1 MPLMK
6 TIQLGNSD
14 LQVTCICLG
23 TMTFGEQ
30 NTEAE
35 AHAQLDYALAQGINF
50 FDTAEMYPV
59 PGRPETSGRTERYVG
74 SWLKRQ
80 ARDRIILATKA
91 TGPGRPFDWIRNG
104 RLRFT
109 RGNLQRALEGS
120 LQRLQTDYVDL
131 YQLHWP
137 DRNVPVFG
145 EYHFDPASERE
156 TIPLSDTMAA
166 LADLIAAGKVR
177 SWGLSNETPWG
188 LMTCLRLADELGL
201 PRPVSVQNAY
211 SLINRTWENGLSEIG
226 YRERV
231 GLLAYSPLGFGLLS
245 GKYLR
250 DPGASGRITLFEG
263 FGARYS
269 KPNTARAVAAYAELA
284 KRHGLTP
291 TQLALAF
298 VYSRWCVA
306 STIIGATT
314 MEQLRENLAARET
327 VLTADV
333 LAKIEDIHLAFPN
346 PAP

>member
-1 MPLMK
+1 MR
-6 TIQLGNSD
+6 TIQLGNSE
-14 LQVTCICLG
+14 LQITSICLG

-59 PGRPETSGRTERYVG
+59 PPRPETSGRTERYLG

-91 TGPGRPFDWIRNG
+91 TGPGRPFDWIRDG
-104 RLRFT
+104 RLQFT
-109 RGNLQRALEGS
+109 GVNLQQALEGS

-137 DRNVPVFG
+137 DRNVPLFG

-156 TIPLSDTMAA
+156 TIPLSETMAA

-211 SLINRTWENGLSEIG
+211 SLINRTWENGLAEIG
-226 YRERV
+226 YREQL

-250 DPGASGRITLFEG
+250 DPGTSGRITLFEG
-263 FGARYS
+263 FGARYG
-269 KPNTARAVAAYAELA
+269 KPNTARAVAAYTELA
-284 KRHGLTP
+284 ERHGLTP

-314 MEQLRENLAARET
+314 MEQLRENLAAREI
-327 VLTADV
+327 VLTPDV
-333 LAKIEDIHLAFPN
+333 LAKVEDIHLAFPN

>member
-1 MPLMK
+1 
-6 TIQLGNSD
+6 
-14 LQVTCICLG
+14 
-23 TMTFGEQ
+23 
-30 NTEAE
+30 
-35 AHAQLDYALAQGINF
+35 
-50 FDTAEMYPV
+50 
-59 PGRPETSGRTERYVG
+59 
-74 SWLKRQ
+74 
-80 ARDRIILATKA
+80 
-91 TGPGRPFDWIRNG
+91 
-104 RLRFT
+104 
-109 RGNLQRALEGS
+109 
-120 LQRLQTDYVDL
+120 
-131 YQLHWP
+131 
-137 DRNVPVFG
+137 
-145 EYHFDPASERE
+145 
-156 TIPLSDTMAA
+156 
-166 LADLIAAGKVR
+166 
-177 SWGLSNETPWG
+177 
-188 LMTCLRLADELGL
+188 MTCLRLADELGL

-226 YRERV
+226 YREQV

-284 KRHGLTP
+284 ERHGLTP

-327 VLTADV
+327 VLTSDV